1 MNPKTHLIADYLKP
15 FLLHYLPLEKG
26 FPQNTVLSY
35 RDAIKLLLCFAAKK
49 LHRSVDALSVE
60 ELDMELILAFLD
72 YLESERNCTANTRTQ
87 RLAALRSLFK
97 YIGRQTPELLLQVHQ
112 ICSISMKATEEKTI
126 DYLTSEE
133 LSALTGS
140 IDQNTDLGVRDYA
153 LILLLFNTG
162 ARVSE
167 IINLEL
173 DDIVLTGSPKIN
185 IMAKGKKPRA
195 CVLWGDTVQALR
207 ACLELRSPRK
217 HDDAHVFLNAV
228 GDPLSRFGVAHILK
242 KYADLAK
249 AQCPSIAAKNITPHV
264 MRHSTA
270 MHLLLIGIEVAMI
283 ALWLGHARL
292 DTTNKYVECDMDMKR
307 KIIECVEVPKGK
319 PPRRKWHAPK
329 TLEWLDSLANP
340 GRLM

>member
-1 MNPKTHLIADYLKP
+1 MKSQTYLIADYLRP

-26 FPQNTVLSY
+26 SPQNTVLSY
-35 RDAIKLLLCFAAKK
+35 RDTIKLLLCFAADT
-49 LHRSVDALSVE
+49 LHRSVD
-60 ELDMELILAFLD
+60 ELTVDELNMELILAFLD
-72 YLESERNCTANTRTQ
+72 YLESERNCTANTRNQ

-97 YIGRQTPELLLQVHQ
+97 YIGRQTPELLLQVHT

-133 LSALTGS
+133 LTALTGS
-140 IDQNTDLGVRDYA
+140 IDQDTDLGVRDYA
-153 LILLLFNTG
+153 LTLLLFNTG

-167 IINLEL
+167 IINLKLE
-173 DDIVLTGSPKIN
+173 DIVLTGSPKIN

-195 CVLWGDTVQALR
+195 CVLWDDTVQALR
-207 ACLELRSPRK
+207 ACLDLRAPRK

-228 GDPLSRFGVAHILK
+228 GAPLSRFGVTHILK

-249 AQCPSIAAKNITPHV
+249 AQCPSIATKNITPHV

-270 MHLLLIGIEVAMI
+270 MHLLLIGIEVATI

-307 KIIECVEVPKGK
+307 KIIECVEVPTGK
-319 PPRRKWHAPK
+319 RPRRKWHAPK

-340 GRLM
+340 VRLM